1 MYNKKINLRLFSYQ
15 NNSFVQIAIIDDFRE
30 ISWENNLYEAGQFS
44 ISINYNIPNSKLF
57 QRGLFVQFGDDPY
70 AFGEITKIQDSIG
83 EDGKGG
89 QTRIITGFDI
99 RYILKRRVIKNMNSN
114 GLWVMT
120 AKGELCLRN
129 LIKDQCGSGAETKR
143 RLPIINNI
151 PDSANAIGKEFSVSE
166 QFSNL
171 YEVCKT
177 IATQSEIG
185 WRMKFYSG
193 NLTLECYSGENKS
206 QTVKFDTD
214 YDSLSNGQ
222 FIDSSESFSNAIYVG
237 GKGQNEGRD
246 IYEGESAIGG
256 NSPSGLDRFESWDNQ
271 SQMTIQSE
279 YETEALSMLTQYGQ
293 TIQMQGNGL
302 AKSPYIYKEQY
313 NVGDIITV
321 AFSGKSA
328 AVQILSVTEH
338 WSWGNYEIQFEF
350 GKPQPNL
357 NDQLQLILRKIQEAS
372 NKTDSTESVKWYT
385 MNNNIIMDKK
395 DVTYN
400 TIGFTGTLT
409 ANRTFRFY
417 RDNQKTGSKNYTVY
431 VKNLSG
437 NYTLTLTTARLGMSN
452 VVLKGGTNV
461 VARILVD
468 EDGNIVNQGMTATS
482 IIEEGNSQP
491 VTSNAVAT
499 SNAMP
504 VDTVTSG
511 NMHSVT
517 SNAVNSA
524 IEDITK
530 NTISKAL
537 NQAGWYKICSCAYYS
552 YGSALKIFLTSLY
565 NYIPCVSHSIDV
577 VYGWVNPKISETCY
591 DNYSVFDKLMITYES
606 NNACNIFVHYNR
618 NDYNNCGLKIIGS
631 SWGILQTFNF
641 EPADISGFTDYAIFN
656 LGTNGFYING
666 TNQDVVSST
675 TVNIAHHLGYASLY
689 KIGKVVF
696 FSLSSDWTGL
706 DAGLVNVGNIP
717 QGYRPIDMVKMSE
730 ASLVHILME
739 IYPEGVIN
747 IYNYD
752 GAFDYARN
760 GNYFA
765 CWITN
770 E

>member
-1 MYNKKINLRLFSYQ
+1 MSYKEKPQ
-15 NNSFVQIAIIDDFRE
+15 IKLYAFTDNQFVLQAIIDDFRE
-30 ISWENNLYEAGQFS
+30 ISFENNLYEAGQFS
-44 ISINYNIPNSKLF
+44 ISINYNIPNSQLF

-83 EDGKGG
+83 EDGKGS
-89 QTRIITGFDI
+89 QIRIITGFDI

-143 RLPIINNI
+143 QLPIINNI
-151 PDSANAIGKEFSVSE
+151 PDSENAIGKEFSVSE

-185 WRMKFYSG
+185 WRMKFDSG

-214 YDSLSNGQ
+214 YDSLANGQ

-271 SQMTIQSE
+271 SQMTIESE

-338 WSWGNYEIQFEF
+338 WAFGNYEIQFEF

-357 NDQLQLILRKIQEAS
+357 DDQLQLILRKIQEAS

-385 MNNNIIMDKK
+385 MNNDVIMDKK

-417 RDNQKTGSKNYTVY
+417 RDNQKTGCKSYTIY
-431 VKNLSG
+431 AKNLSG
-437 NYTLTLTTARLGMSN
+437 NYTLTLTTATVGRSN

-491 VTSNAVAT
+491 ATSGGVAESIAKTLNNKGETKDIQADALLLQVGESGIYMGSGSSYTGTVPNSNFRYAVFYATKRGNTSIQVVAYIDGAIASCGYTNSWTSWKLYTPIDSVTSGNLQPVTSNAVASLIVNEEYEVNLSYSAGAIGT
-499 SNAMP
+499 RGNQAQVDVTKNGYSPISFEIVYITDSAKVNPVCFCANNINQLIVNSYRTTTNAE
-504 VDTVTSG
+504 TVTG
-511 NMHSVT
+511 RVRVT
-517 SNAVNSA
+517 
-524 IEDITK
+524 
-530 NTISKAL
+530 
-537 NQAGWYKICSCAYYS
+537 YRKIP
-552 YGSALKIFLTSLY
+552 
-565 NYIPCVSHSIDV
+565 N
-577 VYGWVNPKISETCY
+577 
-591 DNYSVFDKLMITYES
+591 
-606 NNACNIFVHYNR
+606 
-618 NDYNNCGLKIIGS
+618 
-631 SWGILQTFNF
+631 
-641 EPADISGFTDYAIFN
+641 
-656 LGTNGFYING
+656 
-666 TNQDVVSST
+666 
-675 TVNIAHHLGYASLY
+675 
-689 KIGKVVF
+689 
-696 FSLSSDWTGL
+696 
-706 DAGLVNVGNIP
+706 
-717 QGYRPIDMVKMSE
+717 
-730 ASLVHILME
+730 
-739 IYPEGVIN
+739 
-747 IYNYD
+747 
-752 GAFDYARN
+752 
-760 GNYFA
+760 
-765 CWITN
+765 
-770 E
+770 